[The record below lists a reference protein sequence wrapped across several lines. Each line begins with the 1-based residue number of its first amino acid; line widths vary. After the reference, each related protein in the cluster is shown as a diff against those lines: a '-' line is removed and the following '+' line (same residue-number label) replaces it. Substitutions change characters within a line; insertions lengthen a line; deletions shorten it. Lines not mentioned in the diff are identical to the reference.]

1 MRLKDLFERPA
12 LPTGRG
18 TPNFNPDGT
27 VAGPGQSARPGR
39 ITPAPGGARPAPGTT
54 GGMPAAPTPAP
65 GGARP
70 TPRAPGGLP
79 AAPAQSGARPSSRIP
94 GQEVSGADAVR
105 SGARGNQAFV
115 SSLSG
120 PGVTGSNLRRGSS
133 GSDVSS
139 MQQMLID
146 RGYDV
151 GGTGADG
158 KFGPKTAAA
167 VKQFQQD
174 FGLQADGIAGD
185 QTMSALNRLG
195 AKPAAAPAPSGGLP
209 TRPGQDR
216 SGPPVTLPTRPGQ
229 DRSGPPVTLPT
240 RPGQDRSGPPVTLPT
255 RPGQDRSG
263 PPVTLPTRPGQ
274 DRSGPPVTLPTRPGQ
289 DRSGPPVTLPTRP
302 GQNVSG
308 PITGGLPTRPG
319 QDVSGPRNRRRF

>member
-70 TPRAPGGLP
+70 APRAPGGMP
-79 AAPAQSGARPSSRIP
+79 AAPAQSGARPAARVP
-94 GQEVSGADAVR
+94 GQSVSGADAVR

-133 GSDVSS
+133 GSDVSA

-146 RGYDV
+146 RGYDL
-151 GGTGADG
+151 GETGADG

-195 AKPAAAPAPSGGLP
+195 ARPAAPAVATGRADRDQQGSTTRPPTPAPATGGRGDGNAELQRRRGYQDGLDAARPAAPAPGGARPAPRAPSGLP
-209 TRPGQDR
+209 AAPAPGGARPAPR
-216 SGPPVTLPTRPGQ
+216 APS
-229 DRSGPPVTLPT
+229 
-240 RPGQDRSGPPVTLPT
+240 
-255 RPGQDRSG
+255 
-263 PPVTLPTRPGQ
+263 
-274 DRSGPPVTLPTRPGQ
+274 
-289 DRSGPPVTLPTRP
+289 
-302 GQNVSG
+302 
-308 PITGGLPTRPG
+308 GLPAARPPRTT
-319 QDVSGPRNRRRF
+319 GPR

>member
-12 LPTGRG
+12 LPAGRG

-70 TPRAPGGLP
+70 TVGAPGGMP
-79 AAPAQSGARPSSRIP
+79 AAPAPSGARPSSRIP

-120 PGVTGSNLRRGSS
+120 PGVTSSNLRRGSS

-146 RGYDV
+146 KGYDV
-151 GGTGADG
+151 GATGADG

-195 AKPAAAPAPSGGLP
+195 AKPSAAPVPGGARPTVGAPGGMPAASPATGGRGDGNAELQRRRGYQDGLDAARPPASSNVPPTRFNPNGTVAGPGQAARPGGTINPNPLPGTPRFNPSGTVAGP
-209 TRPGQDR
+209 GQAARPGGTSR
-216 SGPPVTLPTRPGQ
+216 PLTPPSNTTR
-229 DRSGPPVTLPT
+229 R
-240 RPGQDRSGPPVTLPT
+240 
-255 RPGQDRSG
+255 
-263 PPVTLPTRPGQ
+263 
-274 DRSGPPVTLPTRPGQ
+274 
-289 DRSGPPVTLPTRP
+289 
-302 GQNVSG
+302 
-308 PITGGLPTRPG
+308 
-319 QDVSGPRNRRRF
+319 

>member
-12 LPTGRG
+12 LP
-18 TPNFNPDGT
+18 
-27 VAGPGQSARPGR
+27 AG
-39 ITPAPGGARPAPGTT
+39 APGGARPAPGTT
-54 GGMPAAPTPAP
+54 GGMPAAPTLAP

-70 TPRAPGGLP
+70 APRAPG
-79 AAPAQSGARPSSRIP
+79 QS
-94 GQEVSGADAVR
+94 VSGADAVR

-209 TRPGQDR
+209 IRPGQDR
-216 SGPPVTLPTRPGQ
+216 SGPPVTQPIRPGQ
-229 DRSGPPVTLPT
+229 DRSGPPVTQPI
-240 RPGQDRSGPPVTLPT
+240 RPGQDRSGPPVTQPI

-263 PPVTLPTRPGQ
+263 PLVTPPIRPGQ
-274 DRSGPPVTLPTRPGQ
+274 DRSGPLVTPPIRPGQ
-289 DRSGPPVTLPTRP
+289 D
-302 GQNVSG
+302 VSG